1 MQYFYIVGYTLIG
14 NDLTLCKVSLNEH
27 TLMSWARR
35 EAIKYDFRTY
45 ELYKQPITRTGK
57 ITFVRQIKPS
67 KKPIDIQTSVV
78 PFDWGEWVLYPSLVL
93 HNRITNNRFKKNRKN
108 EKVRNRIR

>member
-27 TLMSWARR
+27 ALMSWARR
-35 EAIKYDFRTY
+35 EATKHDFRTY

-57 ITFVRQIKPS
+57 S
-67 KKPIDIQTSVV
+67 H
-78 PFDWGEWVLYPSLVL
+78 L
-93 HNRITNNRFKKNRKN
+93 
-108 EKVRNRIR
+108 